1 MLICESSRVTLVFPH
16 CGHGGVGLSVVE
28 RNSSKRS
35 WHPHSGTRR
44 SACRPSL
51 VRIERLR
58 EEAAA
63 QGVSPTDEDLEAV
76 LDFVTRILPALDEIE
91 RRLPPETQA

>member
-1 MLICESSRVTLVFPH
+1 MSTESS
-16 CGHGGVGLSVVE
+16 G
-28 RNSSKRS
+28 
-35 WHPHSGTRR
+35 
-44 SACRPSL
+44 
-51 VRIERLR
+51 IERLR

>member
-1 MLICESSRVTLVFPH
+1 M
-16 CGHGGVGLSVVE
+16 
-28 RNSSKRS
+28 
-35 WHPHSGTRR
+35 
-44 SACRPSL
+44 
-51 VRIERLR
+51 RIERLR

-76 LDFVTRILPALDEIE
+76 LDFVARILPALEEIE